1 MLVSD
6 WQASPSLNTPDLLRG
21 TYGMGKMSGATPAR
35 GRGAGHG
42 GGRPSLLTGRQVAGP
57 SCPRPSTHPRPNAS
71 AGPG

>member
-42 GGRPSLLTGRQVAGP
+42 GADRH
-57 SCPRPSTHPRPNAS
+57 C
-71 AGPG
+71 